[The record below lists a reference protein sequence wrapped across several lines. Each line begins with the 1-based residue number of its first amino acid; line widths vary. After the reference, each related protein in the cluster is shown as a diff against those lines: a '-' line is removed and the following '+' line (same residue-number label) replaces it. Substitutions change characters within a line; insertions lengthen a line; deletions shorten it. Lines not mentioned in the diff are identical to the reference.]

1 MYPSVSAIIA
11 TNGKR
16 PQLLRRAV
24 ESIFTQDY
32 PGSIEVVVVFDRV
45 EPDRLEDLSI
55 PANRSLSIVSNT
67 RTGGLAGGRN
77 SGILAADGEL
87 IGFCD
92 DDDWWMPAK
101 LSKQVELWQH
111 HPQAV
116 AIASGISVRTNGQ
129 DIVRLAPER
138 ASFHDFLGSRITEIH
153 PSALLYRRDD
163 LLSSSQR
170 PIGLVDEELPAS
182 YGEDYDLLLRA
193 TRFGDIYSVQE
204 ALIGVLWDRQ
214 SFFAGKWQAMADGL
228 SYILRKFPEFEQHP
242 HGLARIAGQVAYVHA
257 SLGHRAQAVAY
268 ARSALRRDP
277 RQLRAW
283 AALVVASGAV
293 KGQTLLDAVQK
304 TGRGL

>member
-24 ESIFTQDY
+24 ESIFAQDY
-32 PGSIEVVVVFDRV
+32 PGSVEVLVVFDRV
-45 EPDRLEDLSI
+45 DPDRLEDLSI
-55 PANRSLSIVSNT
+55 PTNRSLSIVSNT

-77 SGILAADGEL
+77 SGILAAGGEL

-101 LSKQVELWQH
+101 LSKQVALWQQR
-111 HPQAV
+111 PQAV

-129 DIVRLAPER
+129 NIVRLAPER

-242 HGLARIAGQVAYVHA
+242 RGLARIAGQVAYVHA